1 MSLEILKSPGINLIL
16 AESCYIGSEQ
26 TATSS
31 GSKGDVVVMSTCS
44 ASSLH
49 GNGIWMIVHPLKNN
63 PYPLVL
69 CLLRFFHTL
78 LQRTGLEP
86 SNRLK
91 RKQLTLFCSS
101 SAARVNSCDG
111 RQRWLS
117 STSLA
122 GVLFRL
128 RDRGFVCK
136 ASRCMAQR
144 KRGLTRGVHLDHEN
158 QSKGL
163 WDVSPVS
170 SRLVMFP
177 MNLQW
182 RADEEGSCGTSK

>member
-1 MSLEILKSPGINLIL
+1 
-16 AESCYIGSEQ
+16 
-26 TATSS
+26 
-31 GSKGDVVVMSTCS
+31 MSTCL

-49 GNGIWMIVHPLKNN
+49 ADGMDEDCSPIQKEPTSIGVIMSCAFLSW
-63 PYPLVL
+63 
-69 CLLRFFHTL
+69 
-78 LQRTGLEP
+78 RTGLEP

-91 RKQLTLFCSS
+91 REQLTLFCSS

-177 MNLQW
+177 MNLHGEQMK
-182 RADEEGSCGTSK
+182 RAAAGLLNKARVMTSWLPPASNLSLPQCFGCFNYFWTDHYQQE